1 MTDEIKPE
9 GKDTYEMKKLDDIS
23 KLNGEGKVIDMAGS
37 SVLDDNIYLLTD
49 DGKVYYQKLYF

>member
-23 KLNGEGKVIDMAGS
+23 KLNGEGKVIDMPGS
-37 SVLDDNIYLLTD
+37 SVLDDNIYLLMD